1 MKIKATHPGKI
12 LKKKFLEANDVSA
25 YRLSQEINIS
35 QMTISRIVRGE
46 RGISVE
52 MAVRLAKFLNTTPQY
67 WLEMQ
72 NEYDIEVAKNE
83 LKDELKNIKKIG

>member
-12 LKKKFLEANDVSA
+12 LKKKFLDGKGVSA
-25 YRLSQEINIS
+25 YRLSMEIGIS

-52 MAVRLAKFLNTTPQY
+52 MAVRLAKFLNTSPKY
-67 WLEMQ
+67 WLELQ
-72 NEYDIEVAKNE
+72 NEYDIEVAQHE
-83 LKDELKNIKKIG
+83 LRSELKNIKKI

>member
-12 LKKKFLEANDVSA
+12 LKKKFLEENEVSA
-25 YRLSQEINIS
+25 YRLSMEIGIS

-46 RGISVE
+46 RGITPE
-52 MAVRLAKFLNTTPQY
+52 MAVRLAKFLNTTPQF

-72 NEYDIEVAKNE
+72 NEYDIEVAKYE
-83 LKDELKNIKKIG
+83 LKEELKNIKKLG

>member
-1 MKIKATHPGKI
+1 MKIKTTHPGKI
-12 LKKKFLEANDVSA
+12 LKKKFLEANGISA
-25 YRLSQEINIS
+25 YRLSMEIGIS

-67 WLEMQ
+67 WLELQ
-72 NEYDIEVAKNE
+72 NEYDIEVVKYE
-83 LKDELKNIKKIG
+83 LKDELKSIKKI